1 VAGSSYSGGD
11 TALFQPPSEKP
22 ATSSG
27 PETLRDR
34 ADLLREI
41 NLVRQDQLPERRVFL
56 VVINIADTKKYD
68 EIIRVFGYKF
78 ADDLLSIRLADL
90 ETITRRQSAF
100 RVGFWSVGLVFQADD
115 ERDYDA
121 ALARLIGML
130 AKPVICRG
138 IPVSIKGGVGVC
150 DLARGLGAAEDLLQ
164 ATFLAGQ
171 AGAELAVG
179 WSECNYDLSDDHRR
193 AFALIAEAEASLG
206 AEFEFELSY
215 QARVDLR
222 AWRCIGAEALL
233 RWHHPTLGLVMPGEF
248 IPLIEMTGLVREL
261 TVWVLTRAVSQ
272 TAKWHADG
280 FKLKT
285 CVNISAKN
293 LAEADFVERLAL
305 LLQKHALAPEFLEL
319 EFSEKHRF
327 ENMDDAEQRLRDLRD
342 LGVGLSLDDFGT
354 GANGFTSLE
363 TIPASVVKIDRRL
376 INSVVDNAKQQALV
390 KSLIRMAHEMGMQVV
405 AEGLESATTQK
416 MLQDWGCD
424 AAQGFLINRPMPAEA
439 FISWLS
445 KTFVA

>member
-1 VAGSSYSGGD
+1 MSLGH
-11 TALFQPPSEKP
+11 
-22 ATSSG
+22 
-27 PETLRDR
+27 ETLRDR

-41 NLVRQDQLPERRVFL
+41 NLVRQDQIPERRVFL

-90 ETITRRQSAF
+90 EFITRRQPAF
-100 RVGFWSVGLVFQADD
+100 RVGFWSVGLVFQADE
-115 ERDYDA
+115 ERDFEVM
-121 ALARLIGML
+121 LTRLLSML

-138 IPVSIKGGVGVC
+138 IPVTIKGGVGVC
-150 DLARGLGAAEDLLQ
+150 DLARGLGSAEDLLQ

-171 AGAELAVG
+171 TGAELPAG

-193 AFALIAEAEASLG
+193 AFALIAEAEASL
-206 AEFEFELSY
+206 ATDLEFELSY

-222 AWRCIGAEALL
+222 AWRCVGAEALL
-233 RWHHPTLGLVMPGEF
+233 RWHHPTLGLVMPDEF
-248 IPLIEMTGLVREL
+248 IPLIELTGLVREL
-261 TVWVLTRAVSQ
+261 TVWVLTRAISQ

-293 LAEADFVERLAL
+293 LAEADFVGRLAL
-305 LLQKHALAPEFLEL
+305 LLEKFSLAPEFLEL

-327 ENMDDAEQRLRDLRD
+327 ENMDDAEQRLRELRD
-342 LGVGLSLDDFGT
+342 LGVSLSLDDFGT

-405 AEGLESATTQK
+405 AEGLESPVTQK

-424 AAQGFLINRPMPAEA
+424 AVQGFLINRPMPAEA
-439 FISWLS
+439 FIAWLS
-445 KTFVA
+445 KTFVR

>member
-1 VAGSSYSGGD
+1 VAGFSYSGGEA
-11 TALFQPPSEKP
+11 ALFQPRSEKP
-22 ATSSG
+22 VMSLG
-27 PETLRDR
+27 QETLRDR

-41 NLVRQDQLPERRVFL
+41 NLMRQDQVPERRVFL

-90 ETITRRQSAF
+90 EFVTRRQPAF
-100 RVGFWSVGLVFQADD
+100 RVGFWSVGLVFQADE
-115 ERDYDA
+115 ERDYEVM
-121 ALARLIGML
+121 LTRLLSML

-138 IPVSIKGGVGVC
+138 IPVTIKGGVGVC
-150 DLARGLGAAEDLLQ
+150 DLARGLGSAEDLLQ

-171 AGAELAVG
+171 TGAELPAG

-193 AFALIAEAEASLG
+193 AFALIAEAEASL
-206 AEFEFELSY
+206 ATDLEFELSY

-222 AWRCIGAEALL
+222 AWRCVGAEALL
-233 RWHHPTLGLVMPGEF
+233 RWHHPTLGLVMPDEF
-248 IPLIEMTGLVREL
+248 IPLIELTGLVREL
-261 TVWVLTRAVSQ
+261 TVWVLTRAISQ

-293 LAEADFVERLAL
+293 LAEADFVGRLAL
-305 LLQKHALAPEFLEL
+305 LLEKFALPPEFLEL

-327 ENMDDAEQRLRDLRD
+327 ENMDDAEQRLRELRD
-342 LGVGLSLDDFGT
+342 LGVSLSLDDFGT

-405 AEGLESATTQK
+405 AEGLESPVTQK

-439 FISWLS
+439 FIAWLS
-445 KTFVA
+445 KTFVR

>member
-1 VAGSSYSGGD
+1 VAGFSQFGGNS
-11 TALFQPPSEKP
+11 ALFQPRADKP
-22 ATSSG
+22 AMTLG

-34 ADLLREI
+34 TDLLREI
-41 NLVRQDQLPERRVFL
+41 NLLRQGRLPERQAFL
-56 VVINIADTKKYD
+56 IVINIADTKKYD

-78 ADDLLSIRLADL
+78 ADDLLNIRLADL
-90 ETITRRQSAF
+90 EFITRRQPAF

-115 ERDYDA
+115 PRDFEV
-121 ALARLIGML
+121 ALSRLVSML
-130 AKPVICRG
+130 AKPLICRG

-171 AGAELAVG
+171 AGAELQAG
-179 WSECNYDLSDDHRR
+179 WSECNYDLADDHRR
-193 AFALIAEAEASLG
+193 AFALIAEAEASL
-206 AEFEFELSY
+206 ATNSEFELNY

-222 AWRCIGAEALL
+222 SWRCIGAEALL
-233 RWHHPTLGLVMPGEF
+233 RWHHPTLGLVMPNEF

-261 TVWVLTRAVSQ
+261 TSWVLTRAVSQ
-272 TAKWHADG
+272 TAAWHADG

-293 LAEADFVERLAL
+293 LVESDFVGRLASL
-305 LLQKHALAPEFLEL
+305 LEQCRLPPEFLEL

-327 ENMDDAEQRLRDLRD
+327 ENMDDAEQQLRALRE

-354 GANGFTSLE
+354 GPNGFTSLE
-363 TIPASVVKIDRRL
+363 TIPANVVKIDRRL
-376 INSVVDNAKQQALV
+376 INSVAHNARQQALV
-390 KSLIRMAHEMGMQVV
+390 KSLIRLAQEMGMQVV
-405 AEGLESATTQK
+405 AEGLELPATQK
-416 MLQDWGCD
+416 MLLDWGCD
-424 AAQGFLINRPMPAEA
+424 AAQGFLINRPMPAEP
-439 FISWLS
+439 FIAWLG

>member
-1 VAGSSYSGGD
+1 VADFFYSGGD
-11 TALFQPPSEKP
+11 AGLFQPRSEKP
-22 ATSSG
+22 AMSFG

-41 NLVRQDQLPERRVFL
+41 NLVRQEQLPERQMFL
-56 VVINIADTKKYD
+56 IVINIADTKKYD

-90 ETITRRQSAF
+90 EFITRRQPAF
-100 RVGFWSVGLVFQADD
+100 RVGFWSVGLVLQADNQW
-115 ERDYDA
+115 DYEA
-121 ALARLIGML
+121 ALSRLLAML

-138 IPVSIKGGVGVC
+138 IPVTIKGGIGVC
-150 DLARGLGAAEDLLQ
+150 DLAYGVGAAEDLLQ

-171 AGAELAVG
+171 AGAELPAG
-179 WSECNYDLSDDHRR
+179 WLECNYDLSDDHRR
-193 AFALIAEAEASLG
+193 AFALIAEAEASL
-206 AEFEFELSY
+206 ATDLEFELRY

-222 AWRCIGAEALL
+222 DWRCVGAEALL
-233 RWHHPTLGLVMPGEF
+233 RWHHPTLGLVMPDEF

-261 TVWVLTRAVSQ
+261 TNWVLTRAVSQ
-272 TAKWHADG
+272 TAQWHADG
-280 FKLKT
+280 YKLKT

-293 LAEADFVERLAL
+293 LEEADFVGRLSL
-305 LLQKHALAPEFLEL
+305 LLEKYALAPEFLEL
-319 EFSEKHRF
+319 EFSEQDRF
-327 ENMDDAEQRLRDLRD
+327 ENMDDAAPRLRALRD

-354 GANGFTSLE
+354 GPNGFSSLE
-363 TIPASVVKIDRRL
+363 TIPASVVKIDGRL

-405 AEGLESATTQK
+405 AEGLELPATQK

-424 AAQGFLINRPMPAEA
+424 AAEGFLINRPMPAEA
-439 FISWLS
+439 FIAWLS

>member
-1 VAGSSYSGGD
+1 MGY
-11 TALFQPPSEKP
+11 
-22 ATSSG
+22 G

-41 NLVRQDQLPERRVFL
+41 NLVRQEHLAERQAFL

-90 ETITRRQSAF
+90 EFITRRQSAF

-115 ERDYDA
+115 SRDYDTM
-121 ALARLIGML
+121 LARLIAML

-150 DLARGLGAAEDLLQ
+150 DLARGLGSAEDLLQ

-171 AGAELAVG
+171 SGAELSSG
-179 WSECNYDLSDDHRR
+179 WAECNYDLSDDHRR
-193 AFALIAEAEASLG
+193 AFALIAHAESSLQT
-206 AEFEFELSY
+206 AFEFELSY

-233 RWHHPTLGLVMPGEF
+233 RWHHPTLGLVMPNEF

-261 TVWVLTRAVSQ
+261 TAWVLTRAVSQ
-272 TAKWHADG
+272 TAKWHAEG
-280 FKLKT
+280 YKLKT

-293 LAEADFVERLAL
+293 LEEADFVGRLGL
-305 LLQKHALAPEFLEL
+305 LLQEHKLAPEYLEL
-319 EFSEKHRF
+319 EFSERDRF
-327 ENMDDAEQRLRDLRD
+327 DNMQDAEQRLRELRE
-342 LGVGLSLDDFGT
+342 LGVSLSLDDFGT
-354 GANGFTSLE
+354 GPNGFTSLE
-363 TIPASVVKIDRRL
+363 NIPASVVKIDRRL
-376 INSVVDNAKQQALV
+376 INSVLDNAKQQALV
-390 KSLIRMAHEMGMQVV
+390 KSLIRLAHEMGMQVV
-405 AEGLESATTQK
+405 AEGLELPVTLK
-416 MLQDWGCD
+416 MLQDWNCD

-439 FISWLS
+439 FIEWLS
-445 KTFVA
+445 QKFVAG